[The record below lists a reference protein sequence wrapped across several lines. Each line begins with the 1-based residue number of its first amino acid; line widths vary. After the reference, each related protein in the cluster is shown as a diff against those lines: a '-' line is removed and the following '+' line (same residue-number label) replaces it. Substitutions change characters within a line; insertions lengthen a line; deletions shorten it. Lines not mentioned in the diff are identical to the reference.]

1 MRTVIWDSYSEGVGV
16 TNQVITPS
24 SDKIRS
30 SGWVRLK
37 GMVRA
42 VIFRYF
48 WAKKSIGA
56 RRCDPLNLKSSKF
69 PMISHCKSLLIYNG
83 KSWEIC
89 SILTLTKPISK
100 MKSSIHFGPKIC
112 SRWRS
117 QLVNLQFLASGDAYS
132 SLGARRQVL
141 YPPPQALLTVTP
153 FI

>member
-1 MRTVIWDSYSEGVGV
+1 MIKTPAFTRNVLFFHIHMRTVIWGSQSGRGCW
-16 TNQVITPS
+16 TNQVIIPS

-42 VIFRYF
+42 VISRYF

-56 RRCDPLNLKSSKF
+56 RRCDPQNLKSSKF

-83 KSWEIC
+83 KSWGIC
-89 SILTLTKPISK
+89 SILTFTKPISK

-112 SRWRS
+112 SRWR
-117 QLVNLQFLASGDAYS
+117 LELLNLYIFSFWGCI
-132 SLGARRQVL
+132 
-141 YPPPQALLTVTP
+141 
-153 FI
+153 F